1 MSKAAAVTYHVSFG
15 FIIDYW
21 PALLAGLATTLE
33 LTCICVSLG
42 GLLGF
47 VLSLMRTS
55 ESQLI
60 YAFSSVYVEFFR
72 GTPVLIQIFWI
83 FFCLPVVLHTDIG
96 SLASAIIALSLYM
109 GAISSETFRA
119 AMKAIAR
126 DQHDACVALALG
138 PLAKTT
144 YVILPQTIL
153 RAIPTLLSNTVSLF
167 KESALVSAV
176 GMSDLLYVGQN
187 IATRTFHPVEI
198 LTAVALIYFAIAFP
212 LTRAVTVVEQRLLR
226 KIEA

>member
-1 MSKAAAVTYHVSFG
+1 MTYHFSFG
-15 FIIDYW
+15 FILDYW
-21 PALLAGLATTLE
+21 SALLVGLATTLK
-33 LTCICVSLG
+33 LTVICVALG
-42 GLLGF
+42 MLLGF
-47 VLSLMRTS
+47 ALSLMRTS
-55 ESQLI
+55 ENRLI
-60 YAFSSVYVEFFR
+60 YAIGSLYVEFFR

-83 FFCLPVVLHTDIG
+83 FFCLPLVLHVEIG

-109 GAISSETFRA
+109 GAISCETFRA

-126 DQHDACVALALG
+126 EQHDACVALGLV
-138 PLAKTT
+138 PLAKITH
-144 YVILPQTIL
+144 VIFPQTIL

-167 KESALVSAV
+167 KESSLVSAV

-198 LTAVALIYFAIAFP
+198 LTTVAFIYFVIAFP
-212 LTRAVTVVEQRLLR
+212 LTRAVTIVEQRLLR

>member
-1 MSKAAAVTYHVSFG
+1 MTYHFSFG
-15 FIIDYW
+15 FILDYW
-21 PALLAGLATTLE
+21 SALLVGLATTLK
-33 LTCICVSLG
+33 LTIICVVLG
-42 GLLGF
+42 MLLGF
-47 VLSLMRTS
+47 ALSLMRTS
-55 ESQLI
+55 QNRLLHVI
-60 YAFSSVYVEFFR
+60 GTFYVECFR

-83 FFCLPVVLHTDIG
+83 FFCLPIVLHVELG

-109 GAISSETFRA
+109 GAISCETFRA
-119 AMKAIAR
+119 AMKSIAR
-126 DQHDACVALALG
+126 EQHDACVALGLV
-138 PLAKTT
+138 PTAKITH
-144 YVILPQTIL
+144 VIFPQTIL

-167 KESALVSAV
+167 KESSLVSAV

-198 LTAVALIYFAIAFP
+198 LTTVAFIYFAIAFP

>member
-1 MSKAAAVTYHVSFG
+1 MTYHFSFG
-15 FIIDYW
+15 FILDYW
-21 PALLAGLATTLE
+21 SALLVGLATTLK
-33 LTCICVSLG
+33 LTVVCVVLG
-42 GLLGF
+42 MLLGF
-47 VLSLMRTS
+47 ALSLMRMS
-55 ESQLI
+55 ENRLI
-60 YAFSSVYVEFFR
+60 YAIGSLYVEFFR

-83 FFCLPVVLHTDIG
+83 FFCLPLVLHVEIG

-109 GAISSETFRA
+109 GAISCETFRA

-126 DQHDACVALALG
+126 EQHDACVALGLA
-138 PLAKTT
+138 PLAKITH
-144 YVILPQTIL
+144 VVFPQTIL

-167 KESALVSAV
+167 KESSLVSAV

-198 LTAVALIYFAIAFP
+198 LTTVAFIYFVIAVP
-212 LTRAVTVVEQRLLR
+212 LTRAVTIVEQRLLR

>member
-1 MSKAAAVTYHVSFG
+1 MTYHVSFG
-15 FIIDYW
+15 FILDYW
-21 PALLAGLATTLE
+21 RALLAGLSTTLE
-33 LTCICVSLG
+33 LTGICVVLG
-42 GLLGF
+42 VLLGF

-55 ESQLI
+55 ESRVI
-60 YAFSSVYVEFFR
+60 YAVGSVYVEFFR

-83 FFCLPVVLHTDIG
+83 FFCLPIVSHIDIG
-96 SLASAIIALSLYM
+96 NLASAIIALSLYM

-126 DQHDACVALALG
+126 DQHDACVALGVG
-138 PLAKTT
+138 PLTKAT
-144 YVILPQTIL
+144 YIIFPQTIL

-167 KESALVSAV
+167 KESSLVSAV

-198 LTAVALIYFAIAFP
+198 LTTVAFIYFAIAFP
-212 LTRAVTVVEQRLLR
+212 LTRAVTVVEKRLLR
-226 KIEA
+226 KMDA

>member
-1 MSKAAAVTYHVSFG
+1 MTYHFSFG
-15 FIIDYW
+15 FILDYW
-21 PALLAGLATTLE
+21 SALLVGLATTLK
-33 LTCICVSLG
+33 LTVICVFLG
-42 GLLGF
+42 MLLGF
-47 VLSLMRTS
+47 ALSLMRTS
-55 ESQLI
+55 ESRLI
-60 YAFSSVYVEFFR
+60 YAIGSLYVEFFR

-83 FFCLPVVLHTDIG
+83 FFCLPLVLHVEIG

-109 GAISSETFRA
+109 GAISCETFRA

-126 DQHDACVALALG
+126 DQHDACVALGLA
-138 PLAKTT
+138 PLAKITH
-144 YVILPQTIL
+144 VIFPQTIL

-167 KESALVSAV
+167 KESSLVSAV

-198 LTAVALIYFAIAFP
+198 LTTVAFIYFVIAFP
-212 LTRAVTVVEQRLLR
+212 LTRAVTIVEQRLLR

>member
-1 MSKAAAVTYHVSFG
+1 MTYHFSFG
-15 FIIDYW
+15 FILDYW
-21 PALLAGLATTLE
+21 SALLVGLATTLK
-33 LTCICVSLG
+33 LTVICVVLG
-42 GLLGF
+42 MLLGF
-47 VLSLMRTS
+47 ALSLMRTS
-55 ESQLI
+55 ENRLI
-60 YAFSSVYVEFFR
+60 YAIGSLYVEFFR

-83 FFCLPVVLHTDIG
+83 FFCLPLVLHVEIG

-109 GAISSETFRA
+109 GAISCETFRA

-126 DQHDACVALALG
+126 EQHDACVALGL
-138 PLAKTT
+138 PPVAKITH
-144 YVILPQTIL
+144 VIFPQTIL

-167 KESALVSAV
+167 KESSLVSAV

-198 LTAVALIYFAIAFP
+198 LTTVAFIYFVIAFP
-212 LTRAVTVVEQRLLR
+212 LTRAVTIVEQRLLR

>member
-1 MSKAAAVTYHVSFG
+1 MTYHFSFG
-15 FIIDYW
+15 FILDYW
-21 PALLAGLATTLE
+21 SALLVGLATTLK
-33 LTCICVSLG
+33 LTVICVILG
-42 GLLGF
+42 MLLGF
-47 VLSLMRTS
+47 ALSLMRTS
-55 ESQLI
+55 ENRLI
-60 YAFSSVYVEFFR
+60 YAIGSLYVEFFR

-83 FFCLPVVLHTDIG
+83 FFCLPLVLHVEIG

-109 GAISSETFRA
+109 GAISCETFRA

-126 DQHDACVALALG
+126 EQHDACVALGLA
-138 PLAKTT
+138 PLAKITH
-144 YVILPQTIL
+144 VIFPQTIL

-167 KESALVSAV
+167 KESSLVSAV

-198 LTAVALIYFAIAFP
+198 LTTVAFIYFVIAFP
-212 LTRAVTVVEQRLLR
+212 LTRAVTIVEQRLLR